1 MRSTHSASG
10 SRHGLALRLAG
21 ARGFGLALVLAAVA
35 CGSADKRSGF
45 DNTTDNATADPN
57 AMPGSTDGTS
67 GGFGGGSTASV
78 TLDPKNVTVI
88 IDSATT
94 PATPGSAVFKVSKNG
109 ADVTG
114 GATFSLKDG
123 SLGTFAGPTFT
134 SVASLPAGTMGKST
148 TVQVQSSAG
157 QALGT
162 LTVVQ
167 LRKTGDQRDFFF
179 IVPYGEDPTPK
190 SDVLKFSTNIKQA
203 DVAFVMD
210 TTGSMSSS
218 INALKSAL
226 AGSLLA
232 QLQAAIPNV
241 GMAIVDHKD
250 FGQGDSWGVNVRQ
263 TITTTLSLAQSAV
276 NAMTATGGGDEPEAQ
291 VGAMYFALTG
301 AANNGTPAIAAH
313 TPSTPGSFGGVDFR
327 QGSVPVVVEISD
339 ASWHDPSGNA
349 SIAALKTAFTNA
361 KAKFVNVADSSF
373 GAAPETQPNDLS
385 DATGS
390 SVPPSAFGSVPGC
403 SAGQCCT
410 GLNGAGRAPTG
421 PGGTCRLNFL
431 SQSGSGLSG
440 GVVSAIQAI
449 AVGSTFDVTATPSN
463 DPKNPGGVDATK
475 FIKALRAMDEG
486 DPSQG
491 CPAAPAKDSNGDGIK
506 DTFLAVKAG
515 TPVCF
520 EVIPATNNTV
530 MPTSDPQ
537 FFNAFIDVIAVQ
549 GDLHL
554 DKRSVLFLVPPKDAG
569 VK

>member
-1 MRSTHSASG
+1 MRNAHSPSVDKLGRFG
-10 SRHGLALRLAG
+10 S
-21 ARGFGLALVLAAVA
+21 GFGFAFALAALAA
-35 CGSADKRSGF
+35 CGSGDKRSSF
-45 DNTTDNATADPN
+45 DNTQDNTPTDPSATTD
-57 AMPGSTDGTS
+57 PGSDGTS
-67 GGFGGGSTASV
+67 GFGGGSTAAV

-94 PATPGSAVFKVSKNG
+94 PATPGSTIFKVSKNG
-109 ADVTG
+109 ADITAG
-114 GATFSLKDG
+114 STFTLKDG
-123 SLGTFAGPTFT
+123 SLGTFAGATFT
-134 SVASLPAGTMGKST
+134 SVGSLPAGVLGKST
-148 TVQVQSSAG
+148 TVQVQAKEG

-167 LRKTGDQRDFFF
+167 LRKTGAQRDFFF
-179 IVPYGEDPTPK
+179 IVPYGEDPSPK

-218 INALKSAL
+218 IDALKSAL
-226 AGSLLA
+226 TTGGLLA
-232 QLQAAIPNV
+232 KLQAAIPNV

-250 FGQGDSWGVNVRQ
+250 FNQGDPWGVNVRQ
-263 TITTTLSLAQSAV
+263 TITTTLSLAVSAV
-276 NAMTATGGGDEPEAQ
+276 NAMSASGGGDEPEAQ

-301 AANNGTPAIAAH
+301 QANNGSPALAAH
-313 TPSTPGSFGGVDFR
+313 TPSTPGAFGGVDFR
-327 QGSVPVVVEISD
+327 SGSVPVVVEISD

-349 SIAALKTAFTNA
+349 SLAALKTAFTTA

-373 GAAPETQPNDLS
+373 GSAPETQPNDLS

-390 SVPPSAFGSVPGC
+390 NVPPSAFGSIPGC
-403 SAGQCCT
+403 SPGQCCT

-431 SQSGSGLSG
+431 SASGSGLSS
-440 GVVSAIQAI
+440 GVVTAIQAI

-486 DPSQG
+486 DMTQG

-530 MPTSDPQ
+530 MPTTDPQ

>member
-1 MRSTHSASG
+1 MPSAQSASV
-10 SRHGLALRLAG
+10 
-21 ARGFGLALVLAAVA
+21 ARSGFALALVMAAG
-35 CGSADKRSGF
+35 CSSGDKRSGF
-45 DNTTDNATADPN
+45 DNSQTQDNAATDPN
-57 AMPGSTDGTS
+57 APGGSGTS
-67 GGFGGGSTASV
+67 GGFGGSSTAGV

-94 PATPGSAVFKVSKNG
+94 PATPGSAAFKVTKNG

-114 GATFSLKDG
+114 GAVFTLQDG
-123 SLGTFAGPTFT
+123 SLGTFAGPAFT
-134 SVASLPAGTMGKST
+134 SVAALPAGVMGKST
-148 TVQVQSSAG
+148 TVKVESSAG

-167 LRKTGDQRDFFF
+167 LRKTGAQRDFFF
-179 IVPYGEDPTPK
+179 IVPYGEAPSPT

-218 INALKSAL
+218 IDALKNAL

-232 QLQAAIPNV
+232 QLQAAIPSV

-250 FGQGDSWGVNVRQ
+250 FDQGDPWGVNVRQ

-276 NAMTATGGGDEPEAQ
+276 NAMSASGGGDEPEAQ

-301 AANNGTPAIAAH
+301 QANNGSPSIGAHVPA
-313 TPSTPGSFGGVDFR
+313 SPGAFGGVDFR
-327 QGSVPVVVEISD
+327 PGSVPVVVEISD
-339 ASWHDPSGNA
+339 ASWHDPSGSA
-349 SIAALKTAFTNA
+349 SIAALKTAFASTN
-361 KAKFVNVADSSF
+361 AKFVNVADSSF
-373 GAAPETQPNDLS
+373 GSAPETQPNDLS

-390 SVPPSAFGSVPGC
+390 SVPPSAFGPVPGC

-410 GLNGAGRAPTG
+410 GINGAGRAPTG

-431 SQSGSGLSG
+431 SSSGGGLSS

-463 DPKNPGGVDATK
+463 DPKNPNGVDATK

-486 DPSQG
+486 NPANG

-520 EVIPATNNTV
+520 EVIPAMNNGV

>member
-1 MRSTHSASG
+1 MRSAQSASV
-10 SRHGLALRLAG
+10 
-21 ARGFGLALVLAAVA
+21 ARSGFALALVMAAG
-35 CGSADKRSGF
+35 CSSGDKRSGF
-45 DNTTDNATADPN
+45 DNSQTQTNAATDPN
-57 AMPGSTDGTS
+57 APGGSGTS
-67 GGFGGGSTASV
+67 GGFGGSSTAGV

-94 PATPGSAVFKVSKNG
+94 PATPGSAAFKVTKNG

-114 GATFSLKDG
+114 GAVFTLQDG
-123 SLGTFAGPTFT
+123 SLGTFAGPAFT
-134 SVASLPAGTMGKST
+134 SVAALPAGVMGKST
-148 TVQVQSSAG
+148 TVKVESSAG

-167 LRKTGDQRDFFF
+167 LRKTGAQRDFFF
-179 IVPYGEDPTPK
+179 IVPYGEAPSPT

-218 INALKSAL
+218 IDALKNAL

-232 QLQAAIPNV
+232 QLQAAIPSV

-250 FGQGDSWGVNVRQ
+250 FDQGDPWGVNVRQ

-276 NAMTATGGGDEPEAQ
+276 NAMSASGGGDEPEAQ

-301 AANNGTPAIAAH
+301 QANNGSPSIGAHVPA
-313 TPSTPGSFGGVDFR
+313 SPGAFGGVDFR
-327 QGSVPVVVEISD
+327 PGSVPVVVEISD
-339 ASWHDPSGNA
+339 ASWHDPSGSA
-349 SIAALKTAFTNA
+349 SIAALKTAFASTN
-361 KAKFVNVADSSF
+361 AKFVNVADSSF
-373 GAAPETQPNDLS
+373 GSAPETQPNDLS

-390 SVPPSAFGSVPGC
+390 SVPPSAFGTVPGC

-410 GLNGAGRAPTG
+410 GINGAGRAPAG

-431 SQSGSGLSG
+431 SSSGGGLSS

-463 DPKNPGGVDATK
+463 DPKNPNGVDATK

-486 DPSQG
+486 NPANG

-520 EVIPATNNTV
+520 EVIPAMNNGV

>member
-1 MRSTHSASG
+1 MRSAHSASVG
-10 SRHGLALRLAG
+10 GL
-21 ARGFGLALVLAAVA
+21 GLALVLALAA
-35 CGSADKRSGF
+35 CSGADKRSGF
-45 DNTTDNATADPN
+45 DNTTDPSATDPSG
-57 AMPGSTDGTS
+57 AAGTDGTS
-67 GGFGGGSTASV
+67 GGFGGSSTAGL

-114 GATFSLKDG
+114 GSTFALKDG
-123 SLGTFAGPTFT
+123 SLGSFAGATFT
-134 SVASLPAGTMGKST
+134 SVAALPAGVLGKST
-148 TVQVQSSAG
+148 TVQAQGPDG

-179 IVPYGEDPTPK
+179 IVPYGEDPSPK

-218 INALKSAL
+218 ISALKSAL
-226 AGSLLA
+226 SGTLLA

-241 GMAIVDHKD
+241 GMAVVDHKD
-250 FGQGDSWGVNVRQ
+250 FGQGDPWGVNVRQ
-263 TITTTLSLAQSAV
+263 VITTTLSQAQSAV
-276 NAMTATGGGDEPEAQ
+276 NAMSASGGGDEPEAQ

-301 AANNGTPAIAAH
+301 LANNGSPALAAH
-313 TPSTPGSFGGVDFR
+313 TPSTPGAFGGVDFR
-327 QGSVPVVVEISD
+327 SGSVPVVVEISD

-361 KAKFVNVADSSF
+361 KAKFVNVGDSSF
-373 GAAPETQPNDLS
+373 GTAPETQANDLS

-403 SAGQCCT
+403 AAGQCCT
-410 GLNGAGRAPTG
+410 GLNGAGRAPTAAG
-421 PGGTCRLNFL
+421 MCRLNFL
-431 SQSGSGLSG
+431 SSSGSGLSS
-440 GVVSAIQAI
+440 GVVKAIQAI

-486 DPSQG
+486 DPTQG

-506 DTFLAVKAG
+506 DTFLAVNAG

-520 EVIPATNNTV
+520 EVIPAMNNTV

-549 GDLHL
+549 GNLHL

>member
-1 MRSTHSASG
+1 MRSAQSASV
-10 SRHGLALRLAG
+10 
-21 ARGFGLALVLAAVA
+21 ARSGFALALVMAAG
-35 CGSADKRSGF
+35 CSSGDKRSGF
-45 DNTTDNATADPN
+45 DNSQTQTNSATDPN
-57 AMPGSTDGTS
+57 APGGSGTS
-67 GGFGGGSTASV
+67 GGFGGSSTAGV

-94 PATPGSAVFKVSKNG
+94 PATPGSAAFKVTKNG

-114 GATFSLKDG
+114 GAVFTLQDG
-123 SLGTFAGPTFT
+123 SLGTFAGPAFT
-134 SVASLPAGTMGKST
+134 SVAALPAGVMGKST
-148 TVQVQSSAG
+148 TVKVESSAG

-167 LRKTGDQRDFFF
+167 LRKTGAQRDFFF
-179 IVPYGEDPTPK
+179 IVPYGEAPSPT

-218 INALKSAL
+218 IDALKNAL

-232 QLQAAIPNV
+232 QLQAAIPSV

-250 FGQGDSWGVNVRQ
+250 FDQGDPWGVNVRQ

-276 NAMTATGGGDEPEAQ
+276 NAMSASGGGDEPEAQ

-301 AANNGTPAIAAH
+301 QANNGSPSIGAHVPA
-313 TPSTPGSFGGVDFR
+313 SPGAFGGVDFR
-327 QGSVPVVVEISD
+327 PGSVPVVVEISD
-339 ASWHDPSGNA
+339 ASWHDPSGSA
-349 SIAALKTAFTNA
+349 SIAALKTAFASTN
-361 KAKFVNVADSSF
+361 AKFVNVADSSF
-373 GAAPETQPNDLS
+373 GSAPETQPNDLS

-390 SVPPSAFGSVPGC
+390 SVPPSAFGTVPGC

-410 GLNGAGRAPTG
+410 GINGAGRAPAG

-431 SQSGSGLSG
+431 SSSGGGLSS

-463 DPKNPGGVDATK
+463 DPKNPNGVDATK

-486 DPSQG
+486 NPANG

-520 EVIPATNNTV
+520 EVIPAMNNGV